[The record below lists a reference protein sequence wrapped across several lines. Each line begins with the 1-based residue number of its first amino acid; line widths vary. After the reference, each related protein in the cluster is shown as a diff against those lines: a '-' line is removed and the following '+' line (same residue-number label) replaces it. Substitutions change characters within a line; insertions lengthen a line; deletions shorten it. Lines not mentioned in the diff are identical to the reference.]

1 MKKKEF
7 VNKQCDEI
15 AKKLVILGERSM
27 VPKIQDV
34 IVILYFIPLRKL
46 LISCIQ
52 V

>member
-15 AKKLVILGERSM
+15 AKNLVSLVERSM
-27 VPKIQDV
+27 APRIQDV
-34 IVILYFIPLRKL
+34 IVTLYFIPLRKPL
-46 LISCIQ
+46 LSCIQ